1 MRVKIQ
7 FPEHKLF
14 STDLRIRI
22 TDVNYGNHTGND
34 AMVGLLHEARLQWLV
49 SEGFSELD
57 AGGTSLIMADLAIA
71 YKHETFY
78 GDEITIEL
86 YVDTVTSKSFNL
98 YYKVFKKSQPE
109 LIIATAKT
117 GMACFDYNE
126 RKIVLMSDALRE
138 KLEVT
143 S

>member
-34 AMVGLLHEARLQWLV
+34 SMVGLLHEARLQWLV
-49 SEGFSELD
+49 SIGFSELN

-71 YKHETFY
+71 YKNETFY
-78 GDEITIEL
+78 GDEITIEI
-86 YVDTVTSKSFNL
+86 YVDTITAKSFNL
-98 YYKVFKKSQPE
+98 YYKVFKKNDPE
-109 LIIATAKT
+109 MIEATAKT
-117 GMACFDYNE
+117 GMACFDYDE
-126 RKIVLMSDALRE
+126 RKIVPMTDALRNA
-138 KLEVT
+138 LGG
-143 S
+143 